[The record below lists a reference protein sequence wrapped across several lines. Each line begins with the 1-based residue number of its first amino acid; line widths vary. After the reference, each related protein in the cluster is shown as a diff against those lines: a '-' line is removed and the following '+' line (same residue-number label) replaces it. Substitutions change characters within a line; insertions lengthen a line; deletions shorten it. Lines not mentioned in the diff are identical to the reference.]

1 MINAAMPIASQDAST
16 NFAAKQ
22 QNAQGALT
30 ADTFNA
36 DVTSRTNMFNTGAAK
51 DIYTANMDTQN
62 KLALAN
68 MDTQNKLAIANVQA
82 MANDTGIMGDLGKTY
97 MTLYSQVTA
106 DPNMTPE
113 VKTATINNLNAQLQG
128 VLSLIHSIDAA
139 GLATT
144 FDTPV
149 AQVNA
154 STAADGSTTPGT
166 AISATTGKPVSDI
179 NKLGYQLEPA
189 VMTKVIEY
197 EKATGTKV
205 NRATVVPQ
213 ALMEDLRYGYST
225 MAFGEFYA
233 GADGTMHKRN
243 WSAYD
248 YNALMK
254 QYGAK
259 NHGQL
264 FDKMFVAV
272 QPEGTRRADAPL
284 FYVYR

>member
-1 MINAAMPIASQDAST
+1 
-16 NFAAKQ
+16 
-22 QNAQGALT
+22 
-30 ADTFNA
+30 
-36 DVTSRTNMFNTGAAK
+36 
-51 DIYTANMDTQN
+51 
-62 KLALAN
+62 

-82 MANDTGIMGDLGKTY
+82 MANDTGVMGDLGKSALAAYT
-97 MTLYSQVTA
+97 QIVT
-106 DPNMTPE
+106 DQSMSPE
-113 VKTATINNLNAQLQG
+113 VKTASINKIYSDLQG
-128 VLSLIHSIDAA
+128 MLSLIPSIDAA

-149 AQVNA
+149 AQVNV
-154 STAADGSTTPGT
+154 ADGSTTPGT